1 MGIELG
7 TAALIGSIVGG
18 GAAVKGAYDA
28 NKAKKDQAGAQGRA
42 ERAQQK
48 AEQDAAMGVGAEM
61 MKRKKTA
68 RQSSLLSST
77 DPLSGAKKTLLGE

>member
-1 MGIELG
+1 MGIE
-7 TAALIGSIVGG
+7 TALIVGSLVSG

-28 NKAKKDQAGAQGRA
+28 NQAKKDQEGAQGRA

-48 AEQDAAMGVGAEM
+48 AEQDAAQGAGAEM
-61 MKRKKTA
+61 MKRKRSS
-68 RQSSLLSST
+68 RQSSLLATT

>member
-1 MGIELG
+1 MGVISKWVGEITGTESAKRQQARMIEQADKK
-7 TAALIGSIVGG
+7 TA
-18 GAAVKGAYDA
+18 
-28 NKAKKDQAGAQGRA
+28 Q
-42 ERAQQK
+42 
-48 AEQDAAMGVGAEM
+48 AEQDAAMGAGAEM

>member
-1 MGIELG
+1 MGIE
-7 TAALIGSIVGG
+7 TALLVGSLVSG
-18 GAAVKGAYDA
+18 GAAIKGAHDA

-42 ERAQQK
+42 EAAQAK
-48 AEQDAAMGVGAEM
+48 AEQDAAMGAGAEM